1 MESIMPSMYAVSVGV
16 FTRQLNNLLSQLE
29 KAEAFA
35 AERKFKVETLTQQR
49 LIWDMAPL
57 SFQIQ
62 NATDHAKGAAARL
75 SGQAV
80 PSWPD
85 DEKTFED
92 LKGRV
97 RKALDYLATF
107 KPADIDG
114 SEEKPI
120 TLKRNGEDYVLS
132 GQDYLLGRA
141 QQNFWFHVTTAY
153 DILRMNGVPIGK
165 SDYTR

>member
-1 MESIMPSMYAVSVGV
+1 MDGRSQPSLPPHGIHHMPSMYAVSVGV
-16 FTRQLNNLLSQLE
+16 FTRQLTNLLAQLE
-29 KAEAFA
+29 KAEAMA
-35 AERKFKVETLTQQR
+35 TERKFKVETLVGQR

-75 SGQAV
+75 AGREL

-85 DEKTFED
+85 DEKTFAD
-92 LKGRV
+92 LKARI

-107 KPADIDG
+107 KPEDIDG
-114 SEEKPI
+114 SEEKVV
-120 TLKRNGEDYVLS
+120 TLKRNGEDYTIS

-141 QQNFWFHVTTAY
+141 QQN
-153 DILRMNGVPIGK
+153 
-165 SDYTR
+165 

>member
-1 MESIMPSMYAVSVGV
+1 MPSMYAVSVGV
-16 FTRQLNNLLSQLE
+16 FTRQLTNLLAQLE

-35 AERKFKVETLTQQR
+35 TEHKFKVETLVNQR

-75 SGQAV
+75 SGREV

-85 DEKTFED
+85 DEKTFEE

-97 RKALDYLATF
+97 KKALDYLATF

-114 SEEKPI
+114 SEEKVI
-120 TLKRNGEDYVLS
+120 TLKRGGQDYTIS

-153 DILRMNGVPIGK
+153 GIMRANGVPLGK
-165 SDYTR
+165 SDYTK

>member
-1 MESIMPSMYAVSVGV
+1 MYAVSVGV
-16 FTRQLNNLLSQLE
+16 FTRQLTNLLAQLE

-35 AERKFKVETLTQQR
+35 AERKFKVETLVNQR

-75 SGQAV
+75 SGREV

-85 DEKTFED
+85 DEKTYED
-92 LKGRV
+92 LKNRV
-97 RKALDYLATF
+97 RKALEYLSTF
-107 KPADIDG
+107 APADIDG
-114 SEEKPI
+114 SETKQI
-120 TLKRNGEDYVLS
+120 TLKRG
-132 GQDYLLGRA
+132 GQDVVMTGEEYLLGRA

-153 DILRMNGVPIGK
+153 NILRADGVPIGK
-165 SDYTR
+165 SDFTK

>member
-1 MESIMPSMYAVSVGV
+1 MPSMYAVSVGV
-16 FTRQLNNLLSQLE
+16 FTRHLNNLLAQLE
-29 KAEAFA
+29 KAEAYA
-35 AERKFKVETLTQQR
+35 AERKFKVETLVNQR

-57 SFQIQ
+57 SFQVQ

-75 SGQAV
+75 AGRDV

-92 LKGRV
+92 LKNRV

-107 KPADIDG
+107 TPQDIDG
-114 SEEKPI
+114 SENKQI
-120 TLKRNGEDYVLS
+120 TLKRGGQDYVVT
-132 GQDYLLGRA
+132 GEEYLLGRA

-153 DILRMNGVPIGK
+153 NIMRANGVPLGK
-165 SDYTR
+165 SDFTK

>member
-1 MESIMPSMYAVSVGV
+1 MPSMYAVSVGV
-16 FTRQLNNLLSQLE
+16 FTRQLTNLLAQME
-29 KAEAFA
+29 KAEAYA
-35 AERKFKVETLTQQR
+35 AERKFKVETLTGQR

-57 SFQIQ
+57 SFQVQ

-75 SGQAV
+75 SGREV

-85 DEKTFED
+85 TEKTFDE

-114 SEEKPI
+114 SEDKVI
-120 TLKRNGEDYVLS
+120 TLKRNGEDYTLS
-132 GQDYLLGRA
+132 GQDFLLGRA

-153 DILRMNGVPIGK
+153 PRW
-165 SDYTR
+165 

>member
-1 MESIMPSMYAVSVGV
+1 MPSMYAVSVGV
-16 FTRQLNNLLSQLE
+16 FTRQLTNLLAQME
-29 KAEAFA
+29 KAEAYA
-35 AERKFKVETLTQQR
+35 AERKFKVETLVNQR
-49 LIWDMAPL
+49 LVWDMAPF
-57 SFQIQ
+57 SFQVQ

-75 SGQAV
+75 SGREV

-85 DEKTFED
+85 DEKTFAE

-97 RKALDYLATF
+97 KKALDYLATF

-114 SEEKPI
+114 SEDKVI
-120 TLKRNGEDYVLS
+120 TLKRNGEDYTIS

-153 DILRMNGVPIGK
+153 DILRQNGVPIGK
-165 SDYTR
+165 SDYTK

>member
-1 MESIMPSMYAVSVGV
+1 MPSMYAVSVGV
-16 FTRQLNNLLSQLE
+16 FTRQLTNLLAQLE
-29 KAEAFA
+29 KAEAMA
-35 AERKFKVETLTQQR
+35 TERKFKVETLVNQR

-75 SGQAV
+75 TGREL

-85 DEKTFED
+85 DEKTYAD

-97 RKALDYLATF
+97 KKALDYLATF
-107 KPADIDG
+107 KPEDIDG
-114 SEEKPI
+114 SEDKVI
-120 TLKRNGEDYVLS
+120 TLKRNGEDYTLS
-132 GQDYLLGRA
+132 GQDFLLGRA

-153 DILRMNGVPIGK
+153 NILRANGVPIGK
-165 SDYTR
+165 SDYTK

>member
-1 MESIMPSMYAVSVGV
+1 MPSMYAVSVGV
-16 FTRQLNNLLSQLE
+16 FTRQLTNLLAQLE
-29 KAEAFA
+29 KAEAYA
-35 AERKFKVETLTQQR
+35 AERKFKVDGLTGLR

-57 SFQIQ
+57 SFQVQ

-75 SGQAV
+75 SGREV

-92 LKGRV
+92 LKGRIK
-97 RKALDYLATF
+97 KALDYLATF
-107 KPADIDG
+107 KPEDIDG

-120 TLKRNGEDYVLS
+120 TLKRNGQDYTLS
-132 GQDYLLGRA
+132 GQEYLLGRA

-153 DILRMNGVPIGK
+153 NILRANGVPIGK
-165 SDYTR
+165 SDYTK

>member
-1 MESIMPSMYAVSVGV
+1 MPSMYAVSVGV
-16 FTRQLNNLLSQLE
+16 FTRQLTNLLAQME

-35 AERKFKVETLTQQR
+35 AERKFKIETLVNQR

-62 NATDHAKGAAARL
+62 TATDHAKGAAARL
-75 SGQAV
+75 SGREV

-85 DEKTFED
+85 EEKTFED
-92 LKGRV
+92 LKNRV

-107 KPADIDG
+107 APADIDG
-114 SEEKPI
+114 SETRQI
-120 TLKRNGEDYVLS
+120 TLKRG
-132 GQDYLLGRA
+132 GQDVVMTGEEYLLGRA

-153 DILRMNGVPIGK
+153 NILRADGVPVGK
-165 SDYTR
+165 ADFAK

>member
-1 MESIMPSMYAVSVGV
+1 MPSMYAVSVGV
-16 FTRQLNNLLSQLE
+16 FTRQLTNLLAQLE

-35 AERKFKVETLTQQR
+35 AERKFKVETLVNQR

-75 SGQAV
+75 SGREV

-85 DEKTFED
+85 DEKTYED
-92 LKGRV
+92 LKNRV
-97 RKALDYLATF
+97 RKALEYLSTF
-107 KPADIDG
+107 APADIDG
-114 SEEKPI
+114 SETKQI
-120 TLKRNGEDYVLS
+120 TLKRG
-132 GQDYLLGRA
+132 GQDVVMTGEEYLLGRA

-153 DILRMNGVPIGK
+153 NILRADGVPIGK
-165 SDYTR
+165 SDFTK

>member
-1 MESIMPSMYAVSVGV
+1 MPSMYVVSVGV
-16 FTRQLNNLLSQLE
+16 FTRQLTNLLAQLE
-29 KAEAFA
+29 KAEAYA
-35 AERKFKVETLTQQR
+35 TERKFKIEGLVNQR

-57 SFQIQ
+57 SFQVQ

-75 SGQAV
+75 SGQEV

-85 DEKTFED
+85 EEKTFAD

-97 RKALDYLATF
+97 KRALDYLATF

-114 SEEKPI
+114 SEDRVI
-120 TLKRNGEDYVLS
+120 TLKRNGEDYTLS

-153 DILRMNGVPIGK
+153 NILRQNGVPIGK
-165 SDYTR
+165 SDYTK

>member
-1 MESIMPSMYAVSVGV
+1 MPSMYAVSVGV

-29 KAEAFA
+29 KAEAYA
-35 AERKFKVETLTQQR
+35 TERKFKVEALTQQR

-85 DEKTFED
+85 DEKTIED
-92 LKGRV
+92 LKGRI

-114 SEEKPI
+114 SEDKPI
-120 TLKRNGEDYVLS
+120 TLKRNGEDFVMT

-165 SDYTR
+165 SDYTK